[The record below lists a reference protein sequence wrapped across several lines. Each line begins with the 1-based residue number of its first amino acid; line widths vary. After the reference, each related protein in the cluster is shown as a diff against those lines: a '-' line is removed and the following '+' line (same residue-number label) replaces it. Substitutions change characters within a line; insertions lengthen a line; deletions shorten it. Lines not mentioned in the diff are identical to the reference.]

1 MGWLTRRDLPRQL
14 FEDGV
19 RWVEAIKRHQA
30 DAEAFACWAMNSP
43 EHMDAFAQ
51 AWRIWHEVSELSP
64 EQRLRIE
71 QLAQMPRVGRRG
83 RTQ

>member
-1 MGWLTRRDLPRQL
+1 MGWLTRRDMPRRL

-19 RWVEAIKRHQA
+19 RWVEAIKHHEA

-43 EHMDAFAQ
+43 AHMDAFTQ
-51 AWRIWHEVSELSP
+51 AWRIWHEVSALSR

-71 QLAQMPRVGRRG
+71 LLARTPRTARKNRR
-83 RTQ
+83 Q